1 MNRRLNFLQ
10 CILQEDENSLIHQFL
25 IAQSENPSKSDW
37 VTTVRND
44 LRDLEINLTFED
56 IKNTSKSVFKKI
68 VKERVKNKAFQ
79 HLVDVQQTQSKSKD
93 IQYSDLQ
100 LQNYLKPGNNMTI
113 KEKSF
118 VFSLRSRM
126 LNIYGNFK
134 NGKSDISCRK
144 CNMDEEN
151 QKHLLVCPKLCDNSI
166 MANTISYD
174 DLLGFDCNKIEV
186 ICKIFMK
193 RFNLLLAD
201 NCDTTP
207 MCTDLSC
214 AASTEE
220 LE

>member
-1 MNRRLNFLQ
+1 M
-10 CILQEDENSLIHQFL
+10 
-25 IAQSENPSKSDW
+25 
-37 VTTVRND
+37 
-44 LRDLEINLTFED
+44 
-56 IKNTSKSVFKKI
+56 
-68 VKERVKNKAFQ
+68 KERVKNKAFQ
-79 HLVDVQQTQSKSKD
+79 HLVDVQQTHSKSKD

-186 ICKIFMK
+186 IFKIFMK

-201 NCDTTP
+201 NCDTTT